1 MKNLIKLKDSNL
13 FIFLF
18 VILSAV
24 FLRFYNYNFHDFWWD
39 ELMEFFTVDP
49 SLSLKET
56 YLRAHSLTIGT
67 TLDYDYATNANFY
80 FYIYKFFLGVF
91 SYTPGVARIIA
102 ASFGL
107 LVFIFSV
114 IIYNRFIG
122 RNLIFFS
129 LLVSF
134 NYYLII
140 QSQEFKYNIFFC
152 FISLLSIFFFFL
164 FINQKNFINNKSIKI
179 FYFSCLLLTLWTHVF
194 GFIIFF
200 SQIITLLLKKKDIFF
215 KNILYY
221 FSIPI
226 LYFIINFEQLR
237 NFSQIK
243 SFPVPNKQ
251 LDFFLDY
258 DFKYFFGSIISGKV
272 FLIIFL
278 ILLFYNFR
286 KVINSKFE
294 ITFLIILL
302 FLSYCLPLVYS
313 IISKPILQTRYIIY
327 LVPVIIILLVFMVD
341 LLKSKFLK
349 IIIAFILVSISLSNT
364 IYSLYILKK
373 NDKPHITEVLT
384 KIYQTENNS
393 NIYVATS
400 NYYLLNFLERKTEFK
415 KLNINFIACNK
426 LNSLDLK
433 TYWEIDMFP
442 SGRFFRC
449 KEVFINSGD
458 EYKDSNIVQ
467 IIESK
472 NARGFLISYK

>member
-1 MKNLIKLKDSNL
+1 VKNLTKIKKNNL
-13 FIFLF
+13 FIFLLVF
-18 VILSAV
+18 LSAV
-24 FLRFYNYNFHDFWWD
+24 FLRFYNYNFQDFWWD
-39 ELMEFFTVDP
+39 ELMEFFTADP

-56 YLRAHSLTIGT
+56 YLRAHSLTIRT
-67 TLDYDYATNANFY
+67 DLDYDYATNANFY
-80 FYIYKFFLGVF
+80 FYIYKFFLGFF
-91 SYTPGVARIIA
+91 SYTPGVGRIIT

-107 LVFIFSV
+107 LVFLFSV

-152 FISLLSIFFFFL
+152 FISLLCIFFFFL
-164 FINQKNFINNKSIKI
+164 FINEKNFINKKTTKI
-179 FYFSCLLLTLWTHVF
+179 FYFLFLLLTLWTHIF

-200 SQIITLLLKKKDIFF
+200 SQIITLLFKKKDIFF
-215 KNILYY
+215 RNIFYY
-221 FSIPI
+221 FSVPI

-243 SFPVPNKQ
+243 SFPVQNKQ

-258 DFKYFFGSIISGKV
+258 DFKYFFGSFISGKI

-278 ILLFYNFR
+278 VLLFYNFR
-286 KVINSKFE
+286 KIINSKFE
-294 ITFLIILL
+294 ITFFIILL
-302 FLSYCLPLVYS
+302 FSSYCLPLVHS
-313 IISKPILQTRYIIY
+313 VISKPILQTRYIIY

-349 IIIAFILVSISLSNT
+349 IIIAFVLVSISLSNT

-373 NDKPHITEVLT
+373 NDKPNITEVLT
-384 KIYQTENNS
+384 TINQFENNS
-393 NIYVATS
+393 NTYLATS
-400 NYYLLNFLERKTEFK
+400 NFYLLNYLERKTKFK
-415 KLNINFIACNK
+415 TLNINFIHCDK
-426 LNSLDLK
+426 LNSLDLR

-442 SGRFFRC
+442 STRFFRC
-449 KEVFINSGD
+449 KDVFINSGN

-467 IIESK
+467 TIESRY
-472 NARGFLISYK
+472 ARGFLISYK

>member
-1 MKNLIKLKDSNL
+1 MLTLIIVKNLTKLKNSNL

-24 FLRFYNYNFHDFWWD
+24 FLRFYNYNFQDFWWD
-39 ELMEFFTVDP
+39 ELMEFFTADP

-56 YLRAHSLTIGT
+56 YLRAHSLTIRT
-67 TLDYDYATNANFY
+67 DLDYDYATNANFY
-80 FYIYKFFLGVF
+80 FYIYKFFLGFF
-91 SYTPGVARIIA
+91 SYTPGVARIIT

-107 LVFIFSV
+107 LVFLLSV

-122 RNLIFFS
+122 KNLIFFS

-134 NYYLII
+134 NYYLVI

-152 FISLLSIFFFFL
+152 FISLLSIFFFYL
-164 FINQKNFINNKSIKI
+164 FINKKNVINNKTIKV
-179 FYFSCLLLTLWTHVF
+179 FYFLSLLFTIWTNIF

-200 SQIITLLLKKKDIFF
+200 SQILTLFLKKRDILF
-215 KNILYY
+215 KNIFYY
-221 FSIPI
+221 FSLPI
-226 LYFIINFEQLR
+226 LYFIINFKQLE
-237 NFSQIK
+237 NFSKIK
-243 SFPVPNKQ
+243 YFPVPNKQ

-258 DFKYFFGSIISGKV
+258 DFKYFFGSVISGKI
-272 FLIIFL
+272 FLITFL

-294 ITFLIILL
+294 ITFLIILM

-313 IISKPILQTRYIIY
+313 
-327 LVPVIIILLVFMVD
+327 V
-341 LLKSKFLK
+341 K
-349 IIIAFILVSISLSNT
+349 IIITFVLVSVSLSNT

-384 KIYQTENNS
+384 KIHQFENNS

-400 NYYLLNFLERKTEFK
+400 NSYLLNFLERKTEFK
-415 KLNINFIACNK
+415 KLNINFIPCNK

-449 KEVFINSGD
+449 KDVLINSGD

-467 IIESK
+467 TIESRY
-472 NARGFLISYK
+472 ARGFLISYK